1 MQSDSPYDHSSEIPA
16 FNFGL
21 DTPVKYLGGGSNS
34 PNLWSLGTGLTP
46 SLFSSFG
53 GGARGFTP
61 SIAGEHASTSEL
73 NPFEFSLGDNA
84 DKARRSSL
92 AGVLDGSDPSSEF
105 DPFSST
111 GVVSRGKRALSTPA
125 IHTPG
130 GSTFPFLAEHQ
141 PEPTSTLPDLTLKPS
156 KRPRISVSST
166 SSSSNDSFGRRF
178 SGSERDSDQSPASS
192 VVPTPTDSTGPIPLG
207 GDFAKDS
214 TLLPIP
220 EDIDVLGSSASPS
233 AIPVSAP
240 LREPNL
246 FDQLAQQHSALLAS
260 GGASFSQA
268 PPLPIKSLV
277 TPVKP
282 EPVDEKP
289 VPMPPLTR
297 SASKKGKAPAP
308 PPSYAAA
315 SSASASPAA
324 SASTATKGKRGRKK
338 ATPAA
343 TLKKAGEEDGDED
356 DETVKRKQFLERNR
370 IAACKSRQKKK
381 EKVGALEQ
389 VAADLCH
396 KNHVLQQSA
405 FALRQEIITLRQLI
419 QAHDGCSCEH
429 AQGYIERDRSGRGL
443 ALLDRL
449 AGRTMQ
455 LDYTLPPAMGSEDD
469 VYAYLDPYA
478 RTGNVEEALRHGIA
492 PPTAG
497 SMIPLP
503 SGKAGPR
510 IPILSNEEYGRLES
524 NTAVPDPSSTFED
537 SVRSQAAPTL
547 QMPTRSSHIFT
558 RSAVSTAG
566 PSIPVRG
573 GPLAHGHSAS
583 FDFGSTPRAFDFSLG
598 PSTTIAP
605 LATLD
610 AMAQGLLDIPVRPGS
625 APPTTPSWSDAG
637 GCGAGEHEDYFSVP
651 SGLGEVAS

>member
-1 MQSDSPYDHSSEIPA
+1 MQSDSPYDQSSDISA

-21 DTPVKYLGGGSNS
+21 DTPAKFFTGGSNS
-34 PNLWSLGTGLTP
+34 PNLWSLGAGLTP
-46 SLFSSFG
+46 SLFASLG
-53 GGARGFTP
+53 GGAPGFTP
-61 SIAGEHASTSEL
+61 SIAAGQASTTEL
-73 NPFEFSLGDNA
+73 NPFEFSLSGSA

-92 AGVLDGSDPSSEF
+92 TGPHDGTDPSSEV
-105 DPFSST
+105 DHFSSI
-111 GVVSRGKRALSTPA
+111 GGLSGRKRALSSPA

-130 GSTFPFLAEHQ
+130 GSIFPFLAEHQ
-141 PEPTSTLPDLTLKPS
+141 PEPSSTLPDLALQPS
-156 KRPRISVSST
+156 KRPRISISAT
-166 SSSSNDSFGRRF
+166 SACSNESLGRRF

-207 GDFAKDS
+207 DFVKDS

-220 EDIDVLGSSASPS
+220 EDIDVLGSSTSPS

-240 LREPNL
+240 LREPSL

-260 GGASFSQA
+260 GSASFSQA
-268 PPLPIKSLV
+268 PPLPIKALV

-282 EPVDEKP
+282 EPVDERP
-289 VPMPPLTR
+289 VPVPPLTR
-297 SASKKGKAPAP
+297 SASKKGKVPAP
-308 PPSYAAA
+308 PPFYTA
-315 SSASASPAA
+315 SSSTSASPA
-324 SASTATKGKRGRKK
+324 SNVSTAPKGKRGRKK

-356 DETVKRKQFLERNR
+356 EETVKRKQFLERNR
-370 IAACKSRQKKK
+370 VAACKSRQKKK

-396 KNHVLQQSA
+396 KNHILQQSA

-419 QAHDGCSCEH
+419 QAHNGCSCEH

-443 ALLDRL
+443 ALLDHL
-449 AGRTMQ
+449 AGRTMH

-469 VYAYLDPYA
+469 VYADFDPHA
-478 RTGNVEEALRHGIA
+478 RTSDVDEPLRNRIA
-492 PPTAG
+492 RPTAG
-497 SMIPLP
+497 SMNPLP
-503 SGKAGPR
+503 SGKAGPG

-524 NTAVPDPSSTFED
+524 ETPVPDPSSTFED
-537 SVRSQAAPTL
+537 SVRSQAAPAL
-547 QMPTRSSHIFT
+547 QMPNRSSHIFT

-573 GPLAHGHSAS
+573 GSLAHGHSAS
-583 FDFGSTPRAFDFSLG
+583 FDFGSTPRAFDFSFG
-598 PSTTIAP
+598 PSTTMAP
-605 LATLD
+605 LPTLD

-625 APPTTPSWSDAG
+625 APPTTPSWNDTG

-651 SGLGEVAS
+651 SGLGEVVP